1 MAFLET
7 KNLNFTYPDEKIKV
21 LTDISITVEQG
32 DFVVLCGPS
41 GSGKS
46 TFLRLLKQEIAPHGV
61 KEGAILLENQSIADL
76 PRDQVVRDI
85 GMVFQDPENQIV
97 MDHVLEE
104 LIFGMENNGAP
115 TEEMRKKVAEI
126 VHFFGIEGLLNC
138 KTHELSGGQKQL
150 VNLASVL
157 LLKPK
162 LLLLDEPTSQLDPV
176 ASREFIGMLKTMN
189 EEFGITVIVAE
200 HRLEELFAIADKAL
214 VLDRGQLLSYDTP
227 RRVIHILKDDKDH
240 AMYHYLPSP
249 ARLHLEYTSS
259 TASDNIPLSVKEGKN
274 WLKTLNILPNQDV
287 FINEDHNVA
296 KKELMKLKE
305 VDFRYSKESSKI
317 INDLSLSIY
326 EGEWLSVVGA
336 NGTGKSTLL
345 KMIAGLEKPQRGAIS
360 YKGKKLKKQM
370 PKEIGYLPQNP
381 KLFFIHDTIGAELH
395 HLEQLHQIQHAET
408 RIEELLTIFKLKEL
422 VHRHPY
428 DVSGGEMQKAAL
440 AGVLLPNPKLLLI
453 DEPTKGLDP
462 EAKLRL
468 GKLLKTLQQK
478 GLTIVM
484 VTHDIEFA
492 AQYSTRCA
500 MMFQGS
506 ITTNGPTKSF
516 FQGNAFY
523 TTVLNRMTR
532 GSEVPDVLTLE
543 EARVTWHVQE

>member
-7 KNLNFTYPDEKIKV
+7 KNLSFAYPEEKIKV
-21 LTDISITVEQG
+21 LNDVSFSVEQG

-46 TFLRLLKQEIAPHGV
+46 TLLRLLKQELAPHGE
-61 KEGAILLENQSIADL
+61 KEGDIFLENKPLLDFPPA
-76 PRDQVVRDI
+76 QVVKDI

-97 MDHVLEE
+97 MDRVLEE
-104 LIFGMENNGAP
+104 LIFGMENFGTS

-126 VHFFGIEGLLNC
+126 VHFFGIEGLLNR

-157 LLKPK
+157 LLEPK

-176 ASREFIGMLKTMN
+176 ASREFIGMLQTMN
-189 EEFGITVIVAE
+189 EEFGITVIIAE

-214 VLDRGQLLSYDTP
+214 VLDKGGILSYDTP
-227 RRVIHILKDDKDH
+227 RHVIDFLSEYKDH

-249 ARLHLEYTSS
+249 ARLYLEYSPS
-259 TASDNIPLSVKEGKN
+259 KVNGDIPLSVKEGKN
-274 WLKTLNILPNQDV
+274 WLK
-287 FINEDHNVA
+287 NVA
-296 KKELMKLKE
+296 ITHREGFLSGNHHVPMNELMNIKE
-305 VDFRYSKESSKI
+305 VDFQYSKDTSKI
-317 INDLSLSIY
+317 LNDLSLSIF
-326 EGEWLSVVGA
+326 EGEWLSIVGA

-345 KMIAGLEKPQRGAIS
+345 KIIAGLEKPQRGTIF
-360 YKGKKLKKQM
+360 YKAKKLKKQL

-381 KLFFIHDTIGAELH
+381 KLFFIHDTIGAELRY
-395 HLEQLHQIQHAET
+395 LNTLHQIDNGET
-408 RIEELLTIFKLKEL
+408 RIEELLSIFNLEEL

-440 AGVLLPNPKLLLI
+440 TGVLLPSPNLLLI

-462 EAKLRL
+462 EAKLKL

-500 MMFQGS
+500 MMFQGT
-506 ITTNGPTKSF
+506 ITTNSPTKSF

-523 TTVLNRMTR
+523 TTVLNRITR
-532 GSEVPDVLTLE
+532 GSKVPDVLTLE
-543 EARVTWHVQE
+543 EARKTWHVQE

>member
-7 KNLNFTYPDEKIKV
+7 KNLSFAYPEEKIKV
-21 LTDISITVEQG
+21 LNDVSFSVEQG

-46 TFLRLLKQEIAPHGV
+46 TLLRLLKQELAPHGE
-61 KEGAILLENQSIADL
+61 KEGDIFLENKPLLDIPPA
-76 PRDQVVRDI
+76 QVVKDI

-97 MDHVLEE
+97 MDRVLEE
-104 LIFGMENNGAP
+104 LIFGMENFGTS

-126 VHFFGIEGLLNC
+126 VHFFGIEGLLNR

-157 LLKPK
+157 LLEPK

-176 ASREFIGMLKTMN
+176 AAREFIGMLQTMN
-189 EEFGITVIVAE
+189 EEFGITVIIAE

-214 VLDRGQLLSYDTP
+214 VLDNGGILSYDTP
-227 RRVIHILKDDKDH
+227 RHVIDFLSEYKDH

-249 ARLHLEYTSS
+249 ARLYLEYSPS
-259 TASDNIPLSVKEGKN
+259 KVNGDIPLSVKEGKN
-274 WLKTLNILPNQDV
+274 WLK
-287 FINEDHNVA
+287 NVA
-296 KKELMKLKE
+296 ITPREGILKENHHAPKKEIMNIKE
-305 VDFRYSKESSKI
+305 VDFQYSKDSTKI
-317 INDLSLSIY
+317 LNDLSLSIF
-326 EGEWLSVVGA
+326 EGEWLSIVGA

-345 KMIAGLEKPQRGAIS
+345 KVIAGLEKPQRGSIF
-360 YKGKKLKKQM
+360 YKAKKFKKQL

-381 KLFFIHDTIGAELH
+381 KLFFIHDTIGAELRY
-395 HLEQLHQIQHAET
+395 LEQLHQIGNGET
-408 RIEELLTIFKLKEL
+408 RIEELLKIFNLKEL

-462 EAKLRL
+462 EAKLKL
-468 GKLLKTLQQK
+468 GKLLQALQQK

-492 AQYSTRCA
+492 AHYSTRCA
-500 MMFQGS
+500 MMFQGT
-506 ITTNGPTKSF
+506 ITTNSPTKSF

-523 TTVLNRMTR
+523 TTVLNRITR
-532 GSEVPDVLTLE
+532 GSKVPDVLTLE
-543 EARVTWHVQE
+543 EARKTWHVQE

>member
-1 MAFLET
+1 MAFVET
-7 KNLNFTYPDEKIKV
+7 KNLSFAYPEEKKKV
-21 LTDISITVEQG
+21 LNDVSFSVDQG

-46 TFLRLLKQEIAPHGV
+46 TLLRLLKQEIAPYGE
-61 KEGAILLENQSIADL
+61 KEGDIFLEDKSLVDIPPTQL
-76 PRDQVVRDI
+76 VKDI

-97 MDHVLEE
+97 MERVLEE
-104 LIFGMENNGAP
+104 LIFGMENFGTS

-126 VHFFGIEGLLNC
+126 VHFFGIEGLLNR

-157 LLKPK
+157 LLEPK

-176 ASREFIGMLKTMN
+176 ASREFIGMLQTMN
-189 EEFGITVIVAE
+189 EEFGITVIIAE

-214 VLDRGQLLSYDTP
+214 VLDSGGILAYDTP
-227 RRVIHILKDDKDH
+227 RNVIKFLSDYKDH
-240 AMYHYLPSP
+240 AMIHYLPSP
-249 ARLHLEYTSS
+249 AQLYLEYS
-259 TASDNIPLSVKEGKN
+259 TQVNGTIPLSVKEGKS
-274 WLKTLNILPNQDV
+274 WLNNVAITSSKEPFSSGNQDV
-287 FINEDHNVA
+287 A
-296 KKELMKLKE
+296 KTELMSVKE
-305 VDFRYSKESSKI
+305 IDFQYSKNSSKI
-317 INDLSLSIY
+317 LDDLSLSIY
-326 EGEWLSVVGA
+326 EGEWLSIVGA

-345 KMIAGLEKPQRGAIS
+345 KIIAGLEKPQRGTIY
-360 YKGKKLKKQM
+360 YKGKKIKKQL

-381 KLFFIHDTIGAELH
+381 KLFFIHDTIGAELRY
-395 HLEQLHQIQHAET
+395 LNTLHQIENGET
-408 RIEELLTIFKLKEL
+408 RIGELLSIFHLKEL

-440 AGVLLPNPKLLLI
+440 AGVLLPNPNLLLI

-462 EAKLRL
+462 EAKLGL
-468 GKLLKTLQQK
+468 GKLLQTLQRK

-492 AQYSTRCA
+492 AKYSTRCA
-500 MMFQGS
+500 MMFQGT
-506 ITTNGPTKSF
+506 ITTSSPTKSF

-523 TTVLNRMTR
+523 TTVMNRITR
-532 GSEVPDVLTLE
+532 GSEIPDVLTLE
-543 EARVTWHVQE
+543 EALKAWNVQE